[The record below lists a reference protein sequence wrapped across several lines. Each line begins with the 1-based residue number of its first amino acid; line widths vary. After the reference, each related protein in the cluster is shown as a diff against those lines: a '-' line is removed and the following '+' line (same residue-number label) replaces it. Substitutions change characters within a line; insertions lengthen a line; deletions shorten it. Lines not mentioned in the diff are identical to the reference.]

1 MPPPPAVAV
10 HGLEIPTSFVIPFI
24 GRGRGSM
31 NVRSR
36 PLRSALIG
44 SCAAGAGLLFLAF
57 GAMCV
62 VIGGVVDSAL
72 ERAHENY
79 SGDDTDALIAMMNAG
94 DIPLKDRNRAVWA
107 LGQLGDRR
115 AAAAIE
121 KLLTGGP
128 CDHTAA
134 VCQRELKKA
143 LRQCRGGINI
153 TRWAWRPFVL

>member
-1 MPPPPAVAV
+1 
-10 HGLEIPTSFVIPFI
+10 
-24 GRGRGSM
+24 M

-36 PLRSALIG
+36 PVRSALIVG
-44 SCAAGAGLLFLAF
+44 CAAGAGLLFLTF
-57 GAMCV
+57 GVMCV
-62 VIGGVVDSAL
+62 AIGGGVAGVL
-72 ERAHENY
+72 ERARDNY

-107 LGQLGDRR
+107 LGQSGDQR
-115 AAAAIE
+115 ATVHLE

-128 CDHTAA
+128 CDHAHASA
-134 VCQRELKKA
+134 VCQYELKKA